1 MTDIPKKKIR
11 FTKMH
16 GIGNDY
22 IYIDIRKQVLNHPKR
37 CAQLW
42 CDRHCGIGADGI
54 VLIGDSQA
62 ADFSMRIFN
71 ADGSEAE
78 MCGNACRCVGKYVY
92 EKGFTKQK
100 NITIETLSG
109 IKSVSLCA
117 VGNIVR
123 SVTVEMGIPTFQ
135 NKDFVATE
143 DGNLAE
149 GLFKLCGVNY
159 KGTFVCIGNPHLV
172 IFVNNLASIPLEEV
186 GPILE
191 HHPLF
196 PQRCN
201 IEFAEFISRKKIR
214 ARVWERGSG
223 ITQACGTGA
232 CATAVVAILQNKTER
247 EVDVILD
254 GGELSIQWSTNNES
268 VFMSGPAQI
277 VFEGMISIP

>member
-16 GIGNDY
+16 GAGNDY
-22 IYIDIRKQVLNHPKR
+22 IYIDIREQALNAPER
-37 CAQLW
+37 CAQFW

-54 VLIGDSQA
+54 VLIGDSQT

-92 EKGFTKQK
+92 EKGLTEQK

-109 IKSVSLCA
+109 IKAVSLCI
-117 VGNIVR
+117 VENIVR
-123 SVTVEMGIPTFQ
+123 SVTVEMGIPTFH

-143 DGNLAE
+143 DGSLTE
-149 GLFKLCGVNY
+149 GLFNLCGVNY
-159 KGTFVCIGNPHLV
+159 KGTFVCMGNPHLV
-172 IFVNNLASIPLEEV
+172 IFVNNIASIPLEKV

-191 HHPLF
+191 YHPLF

-201 IEFAEFISRKKIR
+201 IEFAEIISRKSIR
-214 ARVWERGSG
+214 VRVWERGSG

-232 CATAVVAILQNKTER
+232 CATAVAAILQNKTER
-247 EVDVILD
+247 EVDVTLD
-254 GGELSIQWSTNNES
+254 GGELSIQWLTNNGP
-268 VFMSGPAQI
+268 VLMTGPAQI
-277 VFEGMISIP
+277 VFEGEISMS

>member
-16 GIGNDY
+16 GAGNDY
-22 IYIDIRKQVLNHPKR
+22 IYIDIREQALNAPER
-37 CAQLW
+37 CAQFW

-54 VLIGDSQA
+54 VLIGDSQT

-92 EKGFTKQK
+92 EKGLTEQK

-109 IKSVSLCA
+109 IKAVSLCI
-117 VGNIVR
+117 VENIVR
-123 SVTVEMGIPTFQ
+123 SVTVEMGIPTFH
-135 NKDFVATE
+135 NKNFVATE
-143 DGNLAE
+143 DGSLTE
-149 GLFKLCGVNY
+149 GLFNLCGVNY
-159 KGTFVCIGNPHLV
+159 KGTFVCMGNPHLV
-172 IFVNNLASIPLEEV
+172 IFTNNIASIPLEKV

-191 HHPLF
+191 YHPLF

-201 IEFAEFISRKKIR
+201 IEFAEIISRKSIR
-214 ARVWERGSG
+214 VRVWERGSG

-232 CATAVVAILQNKTER
+232 CATAVAAILQNKTER
-247 EVDVILD
+247 EVDVTLD
-254 GGELSIQWSTNNES
+254 GGELSIQWSTNNGP
-268 VFMSGPAQI
+268 VLMTGPAQT
-277 VFEGMISIP
+277 VFEGEISMS

>member
-22 IYIDIRKQVLNHPKR
+22 IYIDIRKQVLNDPKR

-109 IKSVSLCA
+109 IKSVSLCT

-123 SVTVEMGIPTFQ
+123 SVTVEMGIPTFH

-143 DGNLAE
+143 DGSLAE
-149 GLFKLCGVNY
+149 GLFELCGVNY